1 MNNEILLT
9 PEELYYLGAA
19 VQAKYIDYAY
29 VAAMDDI
36 GQNYALFESDAK
48 NSLVDAGILMED
60 FSGSVE
66 LDSNAEMLIR
76 PIFFGEKETS
86 VDICEVGEERSV
98 TVIKY
103 HFLDDNITMVSGK
116 DGKLRIKH
124 IDTDEIYSFIKRLLP
139 DSYPQITPAV
149 KNDISKETVSRF
161 FAVKSV
167 VIEKQSVVKTYIES
181 DNIIYREKE
190 DGSLESVPKEV
201 FVDEVYN
208 IVKGE

>member
-124 IDTDEIYSFIKRLLP
+124 IYTDEIYSFIKKLLP

>member
-1 MNNEILLT
+1 MNNEILIT
-9 PEELYYLGAA
+9 PEELYYLGSA

-66 LDSNAEMLIR
+66 LDSNAETLIR

-86 VDICEVGEERSV
+86 VDICEVGEERKV
-98 TVIKY
+98 MVIKY

-116 DGKLRIKH
+116 DGKLIIKH
-124 IDTDEIYSFIKRLLP
+124 IDTDEMYSFIKDLLP
-139 DSYPQITPAV
+139 DNYPQITPAV
-149 KNDISKETVSRF
+149 KNDIAKETVSRF
-161 FAVKSV
+161 FAVKAV
-167 VIEKQSVVKTYIES
+167 VVEKQSIVKTYIES

-201 FVDEVYN
+201 FVNEVYN

>member
-124 IDTDEIYSFIKRLLP
+124 IDTDEIYSFIKKLLP

>member
-1 MNNEILLT
+1 MNNEILIT
-9 PEELYYLGAA
+9 PEELYYLGSA

-66 LDSNAEMLIR
+66 LDPNAETLIR

-86 VDICEVGEERSV
+86 VDICEVGEERKV
-98 TVIKY
+98 VVIKY

-116 DGKLRIKH
+116 DGKLIIKH
-124 IDTDEIYSFIKRLLP
+124 IDTDEMYSFIKDLLP
-139 DSYPQITPAV
+139 DNYPQITPAV
-149 KNDISKETVSRF
+149 KNDIARETVSRF
-161 FAVKSV
+161 FAVKAV
-167 VIEKQSVVKTYIES
+167 VVEKQSIVKTYIES

-201 FVDEVYN
+201 FVNEVYN

>member
-1 MNNEILLT
+1 MNNEILIT
-9 PEELYYLGAA
+9 PEELYYLGSA

-66 LDSNAEMLIR
+66 LDPNAETLIR

-86 VDICEVGEERSV
+86 VDICEVGEERKV
-98 TVIKY
+98 VVIKY

-116 DGKLRIKH
+116 DGKLIIKH
-124 IDTDEIYSFIKRLLP
+124 IDTDEMYSFIKDLLP
-139 DSYPQITPAV
+139 DNYPQITPAV
-149 KNDISKETVSRF
+149 KNDIAGETVSRF
-161 FAVKSV
+161 FAVKAV
-167 VIEKQSVVKTYIES
+167 FVEKQSIVKTYIES

-201 FVDEVYN
+201 FVNEVYN

>member
-1 MNNEILLT
+1 MNNEILIT
-9 PEELYYLGAA
+9 PEELYYLGSA

-66 LDSNAEMLIR
+66 LDPNAETLIR

-86 VDICEVGEERSV
+86 VDICEVGEERKV
-98 TVIKY
+98 VVIKY

-116 DGKLRIKH
+116 DGKLIIKH
-124 IDTDEIYSFIKRLLP
+124 IDTDEMYSFIKDLLP
-139 DSYPQITPAV
+139 DNYPQITPAV
-149 KNDISKETVSRF
+149 KNDIAGETVSRF
-161 FAVKSV
+161 FAVKAV
-167 VIEKQSVVKTYIES
+167 VVEKESIVKTYIES

-201 FVDEVYN
+201 FVNEVYN

>member
-1 MNNEILLT
+1 MNNEILIT
-9 PEELYYLGAA
+9 PEELYYLGSA

-66 LDSNAEMLIR
+66 LDSNAETLIR

-86 VDICEVGEERSV
+86 VDICEVGEERKV
-98 TVIKY
+98 VVIKY

-116 DGKLRIKH
+116 DGKLIIKH
-124 IDTDEIYSFIKRLLP
+124 IDTDEMYSFIKDLLP
-139 DSYPQITPAV
+139 DNYPQITPAV
-149 KNDISKETVSRF
+149 KNDIARETVSRF
-161 FAVKSV
+161 FAVKAV
-167 VIEKQSVVKTYIES
+167 VVEKESIVKTYIES

-201 FVDEVYN
+201 FVNEVYN